1 MQCNAM
7 GEMQRN
13 EIQFAIKRESPSRY
27 CVGWLGTMLLS
38 SMKLQVTLK
47 EVYKKIF
54 SVCFLKLF

>member
-7 GEMQRN
+7 GEMQGN

-38 SMKLQVTLK
+38 SMKLQMTLK
-47 EVYKKIF
+47 EVFKDFFCICLN
-54 SVCFLKLF
+54 S